1 MSLKNGDL
9 AGTVLPSVSIDEFEP
24 KAGDEK
30 DVIVVAFYLDD
41 QNPADDLNTF
51 IQRGSIDTLDVE
63 VSPNTDE
70 EGRYLVFV
78 EMSRDDTFPNKF
90 QALIKDVENLT
101 GKMDWEIKTYLTGD
115 VVYKFND
122 PELYNNMML
131 NPEEYVNKDDSE
143 DISKDEE
150 EMKESIQKEVK
161 EFLADS
167 MLIYLN
173 FDGNSVIMG
182 TNSKKVMA
190 EMVDIGD
197 YDTVIGRNFL
207 AESAFDLSSKTTE
220 ARAVEHILGNVEVL
234 PIGKFL
240 SVNRDDKVMLLRNT
254 EILYR
259 G

>member
-9 AGTVLPSVSIDEFEP
+9 AGTVLPDVSIDEFEP

-51 IQRGSIDTLDVE
+51 IQRGFIDTLDVE

-90 QALIKDVENLT
+90 QALLKDVGNLT
-101 GKMDWEIKTYLTGD
+101 GDMDWHVRTYLTD
-115 VVYKFND
+115 DKVYKFND
-122 PELYNNMML
+122 PALYNSIIL
-131 NPEEYVNKDDSE
+131 NPDEY
-143 DISKDEE
+143 ISKDEH
-150 EMKESIQKEVK
+150 MKESIEREVK
-161 EFLADS
+161 EFLEDS
-167 MLIYLN
+167 MLVYLN
-173 FDGNSVIMG
+173 IEGSNVTMG
-182 TNSKKVMA
+182 TGSQKIMA
-190 EMVDIGD
+190 EMVDVGD
-197 YDTVIGRNFL
+197 YDIVIGRNFL
-207 AESAFDLSSKTTE
+207 AESAFDLNRKTTE
-220 ARAVEHILGNVEVL
+220 ARALEYILGNVDVL

-240 SVNRDDKVMLLRNT
+240 SVNRGDKIMLLKNT